1 MPGVIVQHQGV
12 DPNDLLFISPQFIGI
27 LIKNQD
33 TSILSIEWLSK
44 KDGPCPRELS
54 TEAEAK
60 EDDRVGKEKG
70 KYEEM
75 MEQQCLADQ
84 K

>member
-1 MPGVIVQHQGV
+1 M
-12 DPNDLLFISPQFIGI
+12 
-27 LIKNQD
+27 
-33 TSILSIEWLSK
+33 SIEWLSK

-75 MEQQCLADQ
+75 ME
-84 K
+84 